1 MFGPSLFA
9 TQARPTAAD
18 TLLRDGSSSLLRFV
32 AEREPTHQVP
42 VLLVPSVINRWYV
55 LDLHPGSSMASALV
69 EGGLDTYCLD
79 WGVSGDEDRHL
90 TWNDLV
96 GRLARAVRAVR
107 RHTGQRRVGL
117 LGYCMGGTLTAIH
130 TALEPDT
137 VAGLVNLAG
146 PIDFSEGGL
155 LRQLVD
161 PRWFD
166 ADAIAEAGNVS
177 ARQMQSGFGALA
189 PTGDLGK
196 IIRRIDRF
204 ADREATAR
212 NDALEAWAADNV
224 PFPGAA
230 YRTYIGALYQSNDL
244 YEGRHHVRG
253 RRVDLSRITC
263 PLLEVV
269 TSRDAI
275 CPPPAAL
282 ALGEK
287 VGSTDKDVLEIP
299 GGHVGAVVG
308 SKAGKILYPKLVSWF
323 GDKLSGAGEAD
334 AAE

>member
-1 MFGPSLFA
+1 
-9 TQARPTAAD
+9 
-18 TLLRDGSSSLLRFV
+18 
-32 AEREPTHQVP
+32 
-42 VLLVPSVINRWYV
+42 VLLIPSVINRWYV

-69 EGGLDTYCLD
+69 EGGFDTFCLD
-79 WGVSGDEDRHL
+79 WGVSGDEDRYL

-96 GRLARAVRAVR
+96 DRLARAVRAVR
-107 RHTGQRRVGL
+107 RTTGQPRVGL

-130 TALEPDT
+130 TALQPDT
-137 VAGLVNLAG
+137 IAGLVNLAG
-146 PIDFSEGGL
+146 PIDFSKGGL

-166 ADAIAEAGNVS
+166 ADAIADAGNVS
-177 ARQMQSGFGALA
+177 ARQMQSGFVALA
-189 PTGDLGK
+189 PTGDMGK
-196 IIRRIDRF
+196 IIRRIDRL
-204 ADREATAR
+204 ADKEGTAR
-212 NDALEAWAADNV
+212 NNALEAWAADNV

-230 YRTYIGALYQSNDL
+230 YRTYIGSLYQGNDL
-244 YEGRHHVRG
+244 HEGRHRVHG
-253 RRVDLSRITC
+253 RRVDLGDITC

-308 SKAGKILYPKLVSWF
+308 SKAGKILYPKLVEWF
-323 GDKLSGAGEAD
+323 GDKLRPTPAAD

>member
-1 MFGPSLFA
+1 MFGPSLM
-9 TQARPTAAD
+9 QKSQRPTPAD
-18 TLLRDGSSSLLRFV
+18 TLLTDGSSRLLRFFGD
-32 AEREPTHQVP
+32 AEPRHDVP
-42 VLLVPSVINRWYV
+42 VLLIPSVINRWYV
-55 LDLHPGSSMASALV
+55 LDLHPGSSMAGALV

-79 WGVSGDEDRHL
+79 WGISGDEDRYL

-96 GRLARAVRAVR
+96 ARLARCVR
-107 RHTGQRRVGL
+107 RVRRLTGADRVGL
-117 LGYCMGGTLTAIH
+117 LGYCMGGTLTTIY

-137 VAGLVNLAG
+137 VAALVNLAG
-146 PIDFSEGGL
+146 PIDFSKGGL
-155 LRQLVD
+155 LRELVD

-177 ARQMQSGFGALA
+177 ALQMQSGFMALA
-189 PTGDLGK
+189 PTGDMGK
-196 IIRRIDRF
+196 VIRRIDRMSD
-204 ADREATAR
+204 AESTAR
-212 NDALEAWAADNV
+212 NNALEEWAADNV

-230 YRTYIGALYQSNDL
+230 YRTYIGSLYQNNDL
-244 YEGRHHVRG
+244 CEGRHHVAG
-253 RRVDLSRITC
+253 RRVDLGEITC

-282 ALGEK
+282 ALGGL
-287 VGSTDKDVLEIP
+287 VGSSDKDVLEIP

-308 SKAGKILYPKLVSWF
+308 SKASKILYPKLVSWF
-323 GDKLSGAGEAD
+323 GDKLSRSAMA